1 MKEGLRIVNK
11 KVLASSL
18 TLAFFLLNLG
28 FASGPRLARTPS
40 TRTEPPSDAL
50 SFLPASDAVVV
61 IDVHR
66 LLSEALPRIFSGDPA
81 KLVLTNME
89 IDKFKTRT
97 GIDPRTF
104 DRVALGLRY
113 TYPSVTVT
121 KIEMVAIAHGTF
133 DARALVA
140 AGRSAANGRYRE
152 VSHHGATIAVFNIGD
167 QIKFLGL
174 WNMKVNEL
182 AACALDRNTL
192 AIGTLPNVR
201 AAIEAGK
208 SGRASSDLA
217 ALATRD
223 GSALIGFGGNVTSE
237 LLKNLNV
244 GNDAIARDANSI
256 RQVYGSI
263 GMTEEDFTLLLVA
276 RAATAADAKN
286 LSDTVMGLKQLG
298 GILIARMT
306 PAKKNLAQ
314 SALDNLKITTRAN
327 ELEIRTQFAAAD
339 LSAFIK

>member
-1 MKEGLRIVNK
+1 VNK
-11 KVLASSL
+11 KVLTSSL
-18 TLAFFLLNLG
+18 ALAFLLLNLVST
-28 FASGPRLARTPS
+28 SGANPS
-40 TRTEPPSDAL
+40 RPAPPADVL
-50 SFLPASDAVVV
+50 SFLPASDAVAV

-66 LLSEALPRIFSGDPA
+66 LIYEALPRIFAGDPA
-81 KLVLTNME
+81 KLAQANSEVE
-89 IDKFKTRT
+89 KFKART

-104 DRVALGLRY
+104 DRVAVGLRY
-113 TYPSVTVT
+113 TYPSPTIT
-121 KIEMVAIAHGTF
+121 KIETVAIAHGTF

-140 AGRSAANGRYRE
+140 AGRSAAKGRYRE

-167 QIKFLGL
+167 QVNFLGL

-192 AIGTLPNVR
+192 AIGSLPNVR

-208 SGRASSDLA
+208 SGRASSDLV

-223 GSALIGFGGNVTSE
+223 PNALIGFGGNVTSE

-244 GNDAIARDANSI
+244 GNDAIAKDANSI

-263 GMTEEDFTLLLVA
+263 GMTETDFTLLLVA

-286 LSDTVMGLKQLG
+286 LSDTVTGLKQLG

>member
-1 MKEGLRIVNK
+1 VNK
-11 KVLASSL
+11 KVLTSSL
-18 TLAFFLLNLG
+18 ALAFLLLNLV
-28 FASGPRLARTPS
+28 ATSGSNAPRPA
-40 TRTEPPSDAL
+40 PPADVL
-50 SFLPASDAVVV
+50 SYLPASDAIAV

-66 LLSEALPRIFSGDPA
+66 LMTEALPRIFAGDPA
-81 KLVLTNME
+81 KLALANTE

-97 GIDPRTF
+97 AIDPRTF
-104 DRVALGLRY
+104 DRVALGMRY
-113 TYPSVTVT
+113 TYPSATVT
-121 KIEMVAIAHGTF
+121 KIETVAIAHGTF
-133 DARALVA
+133 DARALVV
-140 AGRSAANGRYRE
+140 AGRIAARGKYRE

-167 QIKFLGL
+167 TIKFLGL

-192 AIGTLPNVR
+192 AIGSLPNVR

-208 SGRASSDLA
+208 SGRASNDLV

-223 GSALIGFGGNVTSE
+223 PNALIGFGGNATGE
-237 LLKNLNV
+237 LFKNLNV
-244 GNDAIARDANSI
+244 GNDAIAKDVNSI

-263 GMTEEDFTLLLVA
+263 GMTETDFTLLLVA
-276 RAATAADAKN
+276 RAATATDAKN
-286 LSDTVMGLKQLG
+286 LNDTVTGLRQLG
-298 GILIARMT
+298 GILIARMA

-339 LSAFIK
+339 LSAFLK

>member
-1 MKEGLRIVNK
+1 LITLVFVFGSE
-11 KVLASSL
+11 SS
-18 TLAFFLLNLG
+18 
-28 FASGPRLARTPS
+28 ARTSPP
-40 TRTEPPSDAL
+40 TPEPPAL
-50 SFLPASDAVVV
+50 SYLPASDAVAV

-66 LLSEALPRIFSGDPA
+66 LLNEALPRIFSGDPA

-97 GIDPRTF
+97 GIDPHTF

-113 TYPSVTVT
+113 TYPSVTVI
-121 KIEMVAIAHGTF
+121 KIETVAIAHGTF

-140 AGRSAANGRYRE
+140 AGRSAASGRYRE
-152 VSHHGATIAVFNIGD
+152 VSHHGAKIAVFNIGD

-208 SGRASSDLA
+208 SGRASSDLV

-223 GSALIGFGGNVTSE
+223 PNALIGFGGNVTSE

-263 GMTEEDFTLLLVA
+263 GMTETDFTLLLVA

-286 LSDTVMGLKQLG
+286 LSDTVMGLRQLG
-298 GILIARMT
+298 GILIVRMT

-327 ELEIRTQFAAAD
+327 ELEIKTQFAAAD

>member
-1 MKEGLRIVNK
+1 MNK
-11 KVLASSL
+11 KVLTSSL
-18 TLAFFLLNLG
+18 ALAFLLLNLVST
-28 FASGPRLARTPS
+28 SGANPS
-40 TRTEPPSDAL
+40 RPAPPADVL
-50 SFLPASDAVVV
+50 SFLPASDAVAV

-66 LLSEALPRIFSGDPA
+66 LIYEALPRIFAGDPA
-81 KLVLTNME
+81 KLAQANSEVE
-89 IDKFKTRT
+89 KFKART

-104 DRVALGLRY
+104 DRVAVGLRY
-113 TYPSVTVT
+113 TYPSPTIT
-121 KIEMVAIAHGTF
+121 KIETVAIAHGTF

-140 AGRSAANGRYRE
+140 AGRSAAKGRYRE

-167 QIKFLGL
+167 QVKFLGL

-192 AIGTLPNVR
+192 AIGSLPNVR

-208 SGRASSDLA
+208 SGRASADLV

-223 GSALIGFGGNVTSE
+223 PNALIGLGGNVPTE

-244 GNDAIARDANSI
+244 GNDAIAKDANSI

-263 GMTEEDFTLLLVA
+263 GMTETDFTLLLAA

-286 LSDTVMGLKQLG
+286 LNDTVTGLKQLG
-298 GILIARMT
+298 GILIARMA

-314 SALDNLKITTRAN
+314 SALDNLKITTHAN
-327 ELEIRTQFAAAD
+327 EVEIRTQFAAAD
-339 LSAFIK
+339 LSAFLK

>member
-1 MKEGLRIVNK
+1 MNT
-11 KVLASSL
+11 KVLTSSL
-18 TLAFFLLNLG
+18 ALAFLLLNLVST
-28 FASGPRLARTPS
+28 SGANPSRTA
-40 TRTEPPSDAL
+40 PPADVL
-50 SFLPASDAVVV
+50 SYLPASDAVAV

-66 LLSEALPRIFSGDPA
+66 LINDALPGIFAGDPA
-81 KLVLTNME
+81 KLVLANME
-89 IDKFKTRT
+89 IEKFKTRT

-113 TYPSVTVT
+113 TYPSATVT
-121 KIEMVAIAHGTF
+121 KIETVAIAHGTF
-133 DARALVA
+133 DARALVL
-140 AGRSAANGRYRE
+140 AGRLAANGKYRE
-152 VSHHGATIAVFNIGD
+152 VKHHGATIAVFNIGD

-192 AIGTLPNVR
+192 AIGALPNVR

-208 SGRASSDLA
+208 SGRASSDLV

-223 GSALIGFGGNVTSE
+223 GSALIGFGGNATSE
-237 LLKNLNV
+237 LFKNLNV
-244 GNDAIARDANSI
+244 GNDAIAKDVNSI

-263 GMTEEDFTLLLVA
+263 GMTETDFTLLLVA

-286 LSDTVMGLKQLG
+286 LNDTVTGLKQLG
-298 GILIARMT
+298 GILIARMA

-314 SALDNLKITTRAN
+314 SALDNLKITTHAN
-327 ELEIRTQFAAAD
+327 EVEIRTQFAAAD
-339 LSAFIK
+339 LAAFLK

>member
-1 MKEGLRIVNK
+1 VNK
-11 KVLASSL
+11 KVLTSSL
-18 TLAFFLLNLG
+18 ALAFLLLNLVST
-28 FASGPRLARTPS
+28 SGANPS
-40 TRTEPPSDAL
+40 RPAPPAEVL
-50 SFLPASDAVVV
+50 SFLPVSDAVAV

-66 LLSEALPRIFSGDPA
+66 LIYEALPRIFAGDPA
-81 KLVLTNME
+81 KLAQANSEVE
-89 IDKFKTRT
+89 KFKARV

-104 DRVALGLRY
+104 DRIAVGLRY
-113 TYPSVTVT
+113 TYPSPTIT
-121 KIEMVAIAHGTF
+121 KIETVAIAHGTF

-140 AGRSAANGRYRE
+140 AGRSAAKGRYRE

-174 WNMKVNEL
+174 WKMKVNEL
-182 AACALDRNTL
+182 AACALDRHTL
-192 AIGTLPNVR
+192 AIGSLPNVR

-208 SGRASSDLA
+208 SGRASSDLV

-223 GSALIGFGGNVTSE
+223 PNALIGLGGNVPTE

-244 GNDAIARDANSI
+244 GNDAIAKDANSI

-263 GMTEEDFTLLLVA
+263 GMTETDFTLLLVA

-286 LSDTVMGLKQLG
+286 LSDTAIGLKQLG
-298 GILIARMT
+298 GILIARMA

-327 ELEIRTQFAAAD
+327 ETEIRTQFAAAD
-339 LSAFIK
+339 LSAFLK

>member
-1 MKEGLRIVNK
+1 MNK
-11 KVLASSL
+11 KVLTSSL
-18 TLAFFLLNLG
+18 ALAFLLLNLVST
-28 FASGPRLARTPS
+28 SGSNPALA
-40 TRTEPPSDAL
+40 PPDVL

-61 IDVHR
+61 VDVHR
-66 LLSEALPRIFSGDPA
+66 LMNEAVPRIFSGDPA
-81 KLVLTNME
+81 KLLQVNSE

-104 DRVALGLRY
+104 DRVALSLRY
-113 TYPSVTVT
+113 TYPSATIT
-121 KIEMVAIAHGTF
+121 KIETVAIAHGTF

-140 AGRSAANGRYRE
+140 AGRSAASGRYRE

-182 AACALDRNTL
+182 AVCALDRNTL

-208 SGRASSDLA
+208 SGRASSDLV
-217 ALATRD
+217 ALATQD
-223 GSALIGFGGNVTSE
+223 GSALIGFGGNVTTE

-244 GNDAIARDANSI
+244 GNDAIAKDANSI

-263 GMTEEDFTLLLVA
+263 GMSDTDFTLLLVA
-276 RAATAADAKN
+276 HAATAADAKN
-286 LSDTVMGLKQLG
+286 LSDTVTGLKQLG
-298 GILIARMT
+298 GILISRMT

-339 LSAFIK
+339 LSAFLK

>member
-1 MKEGLRIVNK
+1 MKRGFRIVNK
-11 KVLASSL
+11 KVLTSSL
-18 TLAFFLLNLG
+18 ALTFFLLNLVST
-28 FASGPRLARTPS
+28 SGANPPRPA
-40 TRTEPPSDAL
+40 PPADVL
-50 SFLPASDAVVV
+50 SYLPASDAIAV

-66 LLSEALPRIFSGDPA
+66 LMTEALPRIFASDPA
-81 KLVLTNME
+81 KLALANTE
-89 IDKFKTRT
+89 IEKFKTRT

-104 DRVALGLRY
+104 DRVAVGMRY
-113 TYPSVTVT
+113 TYPSATVT
-121 KIEMVAIAHGTF
+121 KIETVAIAHGTF

-140 AGRSAANGRYRE
+140 AGHIAANGKYRE

-167 QIKFLGL
+167 TIKFLGL

-192 AIGTLPNVR
+192 AIGSLPNVR

-208 SGRASSDLA
+208 IGRASSDLV

-223 GSALIGFGGNVTSE
+223 QNALIGFGGNATGE
-237 LLKNLNV
+237 LFKNLNV
-244 GNDAIARDANSI
+244 GSDAIAKDINSI

-263 GMTEEDFTLLLVA
+263 GMTETDFTLLLVA
-276 RAATAADAKN
+276 RAATAADARN
-286 LSDTVMGLKQLG
+286 LNDTVTGLKQLG
-298 GILIARMT
+298 GILIARMA

-314 SALDNLKITTRAN
+314 SALDSLKITTRAN

-339 LSAFIK
+339 LAAFLK

>member
-1 MKEGLRIVNK
+1 MNK
-11 KVLASSL
+11 KVLTSSL
-18 TLAFFLLNLG
+18 ALAFLLLNLVST
-28 FASGPRLARTPS
+28 SGSNPPRPATPA
-40 TRTEPPSDAL
+40 DVL
-50 SFLPASDAVVV
+50 SFLPASDAIAV

-66 LLSEALPRIFSGDPA
+66 LMTEALPRIFSGDKA
-81 KLVLTNME
+81 KLLQANAE
-89 IDKFKTRT
+89 IEKFKTRT

-113 TYPSVTVT
+113 TYPSATIT
-121 KIEMVAIAHGTF
+121 KIETVAIAHGTF

-140 AGRSAANGRYRE
+140 AGRSAAKGRYRE

-192 AIGTLPNVR
+192 AIGSLPNVR

-208 SGRASSDLA
+208 SGRASSNLL

-223 GSALIGFGGNVTSE
+223 PNALIGFGGNVTSE

-244 GNDAIARDANSI
+244 GNDAIAKDANSI

-263 GMTEEDFTLLLVA
+263 GMTETDFTLLLVA

-286 LSDTVMGLKQLG
+286 LSDTVTGLKQLG
-298 GILIARMT
+298 GILIARMA

-314 SALDNLKITTRAN
+314 GALDNLKITTRAN
-327 ELEIRTQFAAAD
+327 ELEIRTQFATAD
-339 LSAFIK
+339 LSAFLK

>member
-1 MKEGLRIVNK
+1 MNK
-11 KVLASSL
+11 KVLTSSL
-18 TLAFFLLNLG
+18 ALTFLLLNLVST
-28 FASGPRLARTPS
+28 SGSSPS
-40 TRTEPPSDAL
+40 RPAPPADVL
-50 SFLPASDAVVV
+50 SFLPASDAVAV

-66 LLSEALPRIFSGDPA
+66 LMTEALPRIFVGDTA
-81 KLVLTNME
+81 KLLQANAE
-89 IDKFKTRT
+89 IEKFKTRT
-97 GIDPRTF
+97 GIDPHTF

-113 TYPSVTVT
+113 AYPSATVT
-121 KIEMVAIAHGTF
+121 KIETVAIAHGTF

-140 AGRSAANGRYRE
+140 AGRRAAGGKYRE

-167 QIKFLGL
+167 TIKFLGL

-192 AIGTLPNVR
+192 AIGSLPNVR

-208 SGRASSDLA
+208 TGRASSELV

-223 GSALIGFGGNVTSE
+223 PNALIGLGGNVPAE

-244 GNDAIARDANSI
+244 GSDAIAKDANSI

-263 GMTEEDFTLLLVA
+263 GMTETDFTLLLVA
-276 RAATAADAKN
+276 RAATAADARN
-286 LSDTVMGLKQLG
+286 LNDTVTGLRQLG
-298 GILIARMT
+298 GILIARMA

-314 SALDNLKITTRAN
+314 SALDNLTITTRTN
-327 ELEIRTQFAAAD
+327 ELEIRTRFAAAD
-339 LSAFIK
+339 LSAFLK

>member
-1 MKEGLRIVNK
+1 MNK
-11 KVLASSL
+11 KVLTSSL
-18 TLAFFLLNLG
+18 ALAFLLLNLVST
-28 FASGPRLARTPS
+28 SGANPPRPTP
-40 TRTEPPSDAL
+40 PADVL
-50 SFLPASDAVVV
+50 SFLPASDAVAV
-61 IDVHR
+61 IDLHR
-66 LLSEALPRIFSGDPA
+66 LLTEALPRIFAGDTA
-81 KLVLTNME
+81 KLLQANAEVE
-89 IDKFKTRT
+89 KFKARTR
-97 GIDPRTF
+97 IDPRTF
-104 DRVALGLRY
+104 DHVALGLRY
-113 TYPSVTVT
+113 TYPSATVT
-121 KIEMVAIAHGTF
+121 KIETVAIAHGRF

-140 AGRSAANGRYRE
+140 AGRIAASGKYRE

-167 QIKFLGL
+167 HIKFLGL

-192 AIGTLPNVR
+192 AIGSLANVR

-208 SGRASSDLA
+208 TGRASNNLV

-223 GSALIGFGGNVTSE
+223 PNALIGLGGNVPTE

-244 GNDAIARDANSI
+244 GNDAIAKDANSI

-263 GMTEEDFTLLLVA
+263 GMTETDFTLLLVA

-286 LSDTVMGLKQLG
+286 LSDTVTGLKQLG
-298 GILIARMT
+298 GILIARMA

-339 LSAFIK
+339 LAAFIK

>member
-1 MKEGLRIVNK
+1 VNK
-11 KVLASSL
+11 KTLASSL
-18 TLAFFLLNLG
+18 AFLVFNLLLI
-28 FASGPRLARTPS
+28 SGPRSLAHTPS
-40 TRTEPPSDAL
+40 RLTAPADVL
-50 SFLPASDAVVV
+50 SYLPASDAIVV
-61 IDVHR
+61 IDVRR
-66 LLSEALPRIFSGDPA
+66 LLNEALPRIFSGDPA
-81 KLVLTNME
+81 KLVLTRME
-89 IDKFKTRT
+89 MDKFKIRT
-97 GIDPRTF
+97 GIDPRAF

-113 TYPSVTVT
+113 TYPSATVT
-121 KIEMVAIAHGTF
+121 KIETVAIAHGTF

-140 AGRSAANGRYRE
+140 AGQNASNGRYRE
-152 VSHHGATIAVFNIGD
+152 VKHHGATIAVFNIGD

-192 AIGTLPNVR
+192 AIGALANVR

-208 SGRASSDLA
+208 SGRASSDLV

-223 GSALIGFGGNVTSE
+223 GSALIGFGGNATSE
-237 LLKNLNV
+237 LFKNLHV
-244 GNDAIARDANSI
+244 GNDAIAKDVNSI

-263 GMTEEDFTLLLVA
+263 GMTETDFTLLLVA

-286 LSDTVMGLKQLG
+286 LSDTVTGLQQLG
-298 GILIARMT
+298 GILISRMT

-339 LSAFIK
+339 LSAFLK

>member
-1 MKEGLRIVNK
+1 MNK
-11 KVLASSL
+11 KVLTSAL
-18 TLAFFLLNLG
+18 ILAFILFNLVST
-28 FASGPRLARTPS
+28 SGPRSQARTPS
-40 TRTEPPSDAL
+40 TRTAPPADVL
-50 SFLPASDAVVV
+50 SYLPASDAVAV

-66 LLSEALPRIFSGDPA
+66 LLTEALPRVFSGDPA
-81 KLVLTNME
+81 KLVLANME
-89 IDKFKTRT
+89 MEKFKTRT

-113 TYPSVTVT
+113 TYPSATIT

-192 AIGTLPNVR
+192 AIGSLPNVR

-208 SGRASSDLA
+208 SGRASSDLV

-223 GSALIGFGGNVTSE
+223 PNALIGFGGNVTSE

-244 GNDAIARDANSI
+244 GNDAIAKDANSI

-263 GMTEEDFTLLLVA
+263 GMTETDFTLLLVA

-286 LSDTVMGLKQLG
+286 LSDTVTGLKQLG
-298 GILIARMT
+298 GILIARMAS
-306 PAKKNLAQ
+306 AKKNLAQ

-327 ELEIRTQFAAAD
+327 ELEIRTQFAAVD
-339 LSAFIK
+339 LSAFLK

>member
-1 MKEGLRIVNK
+1 MNK
-11 KVLASSL
+11 KVLTLSL
-18 TLAFFLLNLG
+18 ALAFFLLSLVST
-28 FASGPRLARTPS
+28 SGSNPPRPA
-40 TRTEPPSDAL
+40 PPADVL
-50 SFLPASDAVVV
+50 SFLPASDAVAV

-66 LLSEALPRIFSGDPA
+66 LMNEALPRIFAGDTA
-81 KLVLTNME
+81 KLLQANAEVE
-89 IDKFKTRT
+89 KFKART

-104 DRVALGLRY
+104 DRVAVGLRY
-113 TYPSVTVT
+113 TYPSATIT
-121 KIEMVAIAHGTF
+121 KIETVAIAHGTF

-140 AGRSAANGRYRE
+140 AGRSAASGKYRE

-182 AACALDRNTL
+182 AVCALDRNTL
-192 AIGTLPNVR
+192 AIGSLPNVR

-208 SGRASSDLA
+208 SGRASSLLV

-223 GSALIGFGGNVTSE
+223 PNALIGFGGNVTTE

-263 GMTEEDFTLLLVA
+263 GMTETDFTLLLVA

-286 LSDTVMGLKQLG
+286 LNDTVTGLKQLG
-298 GILIARMT
+298 GILIARMA

-314 SALDNLKITTRAN
+314 RALDNLKITTRAN

-339 LSAFIK
+339 LSAFLK

>member
-1 MKEGLRIVNK
+1 VNK
-11 KVLASSL
+11 KVLTSSL
-18 TLAFFLLNLG
+18 ALAFLLLNLVST
-28 FASGPRLARTPS
+28 SGSNPA
-40 TRTEPPSDAL
+40 PPADVL
-50 SFLPASDAVVV
+50 SYLPVSDAVVV
-61 IDVHR
+61 VDVHR
-66 LLSEALPRIFSGDPA
+66 LMNEAVPRIFSGDPA
-81 KLVLTNME
+81 KLLQVNSE

-104 DRVALGLRY
+104 DRVALSLRY
-113 TYPSVTVT
+113 TYPSATIT
-121 KIEMVAIAHGTF
+121 KIETVAIAHGMF

-140 AGRSAANGRYRE
+140 AGRSAASGRYRE

-182 AACALDRNTL
+182 AVCALDRNTL

-208 SGRASSDLA
+208 SGRASSDLV
-217 ALATRD
+217 ALATQD

-244 GNDAIARDANSI
+244 GNDAIAKDANSI

-263 GMTEEDFTLLLVA
+263 GMTAKDFTLLLVA

-286 LSDTVMGLKQLG
+286 LSDTVTGLRQLG
-298 GILIARMT
+298 GILISRMA

-327 ELEIRTQFAAAD
+327 EIEIRTQFAAAD
-339 LSAFIK
+339 LSAFLK

>member
-1 MKEGLRIVNK
+1 MNK
-11 KVLASSL
+11 KVLTSSL
-18 TLAFFLLNLG
+18 ALAFLLLNLV
-28 FASGPRLARTPS
+28 STSSPRSLARTPS
-40 TRTEPPSDAL
+40 TRTEPPADVL
-50 SFLPASDAVVV
+50 SLLPASDAVAVV
-61 IDVHR
+61 DVHR
-66 LLSEALPRIFSGDPA
+66 LLNEALPRIFSGDLA
-81 KLVLTNME
+81 KLAQVNSE
-89 IDKFKTRT
+89 VEQFKTRT

-113 TYPSVTVT
+113 TYPSATVT
-121 KIEMVAIAHGTF
+121 KIETVAIAHGTF
-133 DARALVA
+133 DARALIA
-140 AGRSAANGRYRE
+140 AGRSAASGKYRE
-152 VSHHGATIAVFNIGD
+152 VNHHGATIAVFNIGD

-192 AIGTLPNVR
+192 AIGSLPNVR

-208 SGRASSDLA
+208 SGRASSDLV

-223 GSALIGFGGNVTSE
+223 PNALIGFSGSVTSE

-244 GNDAIARDANSI
+244 GNDAIAKDVNSI

-263 GMTEEDFTLLLVA
+263 GMTEKDFTLLLVA
-276 RAATAADAKN
+276 RAATAADARN
-286 LSDTVMGLKQLG
+286 LSDTVTGLKQLG
-298 GILIARMT
+298 GILIARLA

-314 SALDNLKITTRAN
+314 SALDNLQITTRAN

-339 LSAFIK
+339 LSAFLK

>member
-1 MKEGLRIVNK
+1 MKRGFRIVNK
-11 KVLASSL
+11 KVLTSSL
-18 TLAFFLLNLG
+18 ALAFLLLNLVST
-28 FASGPRLARTPS
+28 SGSNLSRPA
-40 TRTEPPSDAL
+40 PPADVL
-50 SFLPASDAVVV
+50 SFLPASDAVAV

-66 LLSEALPRIFSGDPA
+66 LLTEALPRIFAGDPA
-81 KLVLTNME
+81 KLLQANAE
-89 IDKFKTRT
+89 IEKFKTRT

-113 TYPSVTVT
+113 TYPSATVT
-121 KIEMVAIAHGTF
+121 KIETVAIAHGTF

-140 AGRSAANGRYRE
+140 AGRIAASGKYRE

-192 AIGTLPNVR
+192 AIGSLANVR

-208 SGRASSDLA
+208 SGRASGELV

-223 GSALIGFGGNVTSE
+223 PNALIGLGGNVPAE
-237 LLKNLNV
+237 LLRNLNV
-244 GNDAIARDANSI
+244 GNDAIAKDANSI
-256 RQVYGSI
+256 RQIYGSI
-263 GMTEEDFTLLLVA
+263 GMTETDFTLLLVA
-276 RAATAADAKN
+276 RTATAADARN

-298 GILIARMT
+298 GILIARMA

-314 SALDNLKITTRAN
+314 SALDSLKITTRAN

-339 LSAFIK
+339 LSAFLK

>member
-1 MKEGLRIVNK
+1 MKRGLRIVNK
-11 KVLASSL
+11 KVLTSSL
-18 TLAFFLLNLG
+18 ALTFLLLNLVST
-28 FASGPRLARTPS
+28 SGSNPS
-40 TRTEPPSDAL
+40 RSAPPADVL
-50 SFLPASDAVVV
+50 SYLPASDAVAV

-66 LLSEALPRIFSGDPA
+66 LMYEALPRIFAGDPA
-81 KLVLTNME
+81 KLLQANAEVE
-89 IDKFKTRT
+89 KFKTRT

-104 DRVALGLRY
+104 DRVAVGLRY
-113 TYPSVTVT
+113 TYPSATVT

-133 DARALVA
+133 DARAVIA
-140 AGRSAANGRYRE
+140 AGRGAASGRYRE

-182 AACALDRNTL
+182 AVCALEKNTL

-208 SGRASSDLA
+208 SGRASSDLV

-244 GNDAIARDANSI
+244 GNDAIAKDANSI

-263 GMTEEDFTLLLVA
+263 GMTETDFTLLLVA
-276 RAATAADAKN
+276 RAATAADARN
-286 LSDTVMGLKQLG
+286 LSDTVTGLKQLG
-298 GILIARMT
+298 GILIARMA

-314 SALDNLKITTRAN
+314 SALDNLKIATRAN

-339 LSAFIK
+339 LSAFLK

>member
-1 MKEGLRIVNK
+1 MNK
-11 KVLASSL
+11 KVLTSSL
-18 TLAFFLLNLG
+18 AVAFLLLNLV
-28 FASGPRLARTPS
+28 STSSPRSLARTPS
-40 TRTEPPSDAL
+40 MQPAPPADVL
-50 SFLPASDAVVV
+50 SYLPVSDAVVV
-61 IDVHR
+61 VDVHR
-66 LLSEALPRIFSGDPA
+66 LMTEALPRIFSGDPA
-81 KLVLTNME
+81 KLQQVNSE

-97 GIDPRTF
+97 GIDPRNF

-113 TYPSVTVT
+113 TYPSATIT
-121 KIEMVAIAHGTF
+121 KIETVAIAHGTF

-140 AGRSAANGRYRE
+140 AGRSAASGRYRE
-152 VSHHGATIAVFNIGD
+152 VSHHGATIVVFNIGD

-182 AACALDRNTL
+182 AVCALDRNTL
-192 AIGTLPNVR
+192 AIGSLPNVR

-208 SGRASSDLA
+208 SGRASSDLV

-244 GNDAIARDANSI
+244 GNDAIAKDANSI
-256 RQVYGSI
+256 RQVYGSV
-263 GMTEEDFTLLLVA
+263 GMTEKDFTLLLVA

-286 LSDTVMGLKQLG
+286 LSDTVTGLRQLG
-298 GILIARMT
+298 GILISRMA

-339 LSAFIK
+339 LSAFLK